1 MNSTSTKMFLFALLI
16 PVAVSAQQDPK
27 AQEILKKL
35 SEFARSSE
43 VIYVRYD
50 YSFKNIQTKESFS
63 ANGEAWIKKDKFKIL
78 VSQKN
83 AEIYYDGEVMWTY
96 IPSLKEV
103 NISVPDTSSDEFF
116 INNPVE
122 LFTYYEKEY
131 KTRYLGDVNGTSD
144 CRIDLYPVDLK
155 KPYYRIR
162 LNINK
167 TTNQLTE
174 AEAAGKNGETYLV
187 KLKEVRSEKNLP
199 DSFFTFDRKKHP
211 EVEVIDL
218 RF

>member
-1 MNSTSTKMFLFALLI
+1 MKYISISIIISALLFSF
-16 PVAVSAQQDPK
+16 AVSAQQDPK

-35 SEFARSSE
+35 SDFARSSD

-50 YSFKNIQTKESFS
+50 YSFKNIQTKENFS

-78 VSQKN
+78 VSQKS

-96 IPSLKEV
+96 LPSIKEV
-103 NISVPDTSSDEFF
+103 NISVPDTSSNEFF
-116 INNPVE
+116 INNPAE
-122 LFTYYEKEY
+122 LFTYYEKDY
-131 KTRYLGDVNGTSD
+131 KTRYLGEVDGNNI
-144 CRIDLYPVDLK
+144 CRIDLYPINLK

-162 LNINK
+162 LTIDK
-167 TTNQLTE
+167 TTNQLIE
-174 AEAAGKNGETYLV
+174 AEAAGKNGESYLV
-187 KLKEVRSEKNLP
+187 KLKEVRSEKSLP
-199 DSFFTFDRKKHP
+199 DSFFTFDRRKHP

>member
-1 MNSTSTKMFLFALLI
+1 MNRKYVQFFLIGLFF
-16 PVAVSAQQDPK
+16 PFAVSAQQDPK

-35 SEFARSSE
+35 SEFSRSSD
-43 VIYVRYD
+43 VIHARYD
-50 YSFKNIQTKESFS
+50 YSFKNIQTKENFS
-63 ANGEAWIKKDKFKIL
+63 ANGEVWIKKDKFKIL

-96 IPSLKEV
+96 IPSVKEV
-103 NISVPDTSSDEFF
+103 NVSVPDSTSNDFF
-116 INNPVE
+116 INNPAE
-122 LFTYYEKEY
+122 LFRYYEKEY
-131 KTRYLGDVNGTSD
+131 KTRYMGDVNGTNA
-144 CRIDLYPVDLK
+144 CKIDLYPVDLK

-162 LNINK
+162 LTIDK

-187 KLKEVRSEKNLP
+187 KLKEIRPEKNLP

-211 EVEVIDL
+211 DVEVIDL

>member
-1 MNSTSTKMFLFALLI
+1 MNCTTIKLILSALLF
-16 PVAVSAQQDPK
+16 PFAVSAQQDPK

-35 SEFARSSE
+35 SDFARSSD

-50 YSFKNIQTKESFS
+50 YAFKNVQTKENFS
-63 ANGEAWIKKDKFKIL
+63 ANGEAWIKKDKFKIF

-96 IPSLKEV
+96 IPSIKEV
-103 NISVPDTSSDEFF
+103 NISVPDTSSNEFF
-116 INNPVE
+116 INNPAE

-131 KTRYLGDVNGTSD
+131 KTRYLGDVNGTNA
-144 CRIDLYPVDLK
+144 CRVDLYPVDLK

-162 LNINK
+162 LTIDK
-167 TTNQLTE
+167 TTSQLTE

-199 DSFFTFDRKKHP
+199 DSFFTFDRRKHP
-211 EVEVIDL
+211 DVEVIDL